1 MARAGTQIA
10 VFPATLAFLARFTS
24 IAAAIADLAYALRDR
39 NAPLTRGSLNVAH
52 LLV

>member
-1 MARAGTQIA
+1 LR
-10 VFPATLAFLARFTS
+10 FPPATLGSPARFTS
-24 IAAAIADLAYALRDR
+24 IAAAIASLASARRDR